1 MRVLGP
7 IGLLLAF
14 VIGFAAPARAQS
26 AVSTAHPLDPL
37 SSAEIT
43 RAIAILKAARP
54 LSPDTLFPLVA
65 LHEPPKRD
73 VLAWA
78 RGPFPRQA
86 AIVVLD
92 RAAGRT
98 SEAVVDLH
106 TGTLTSFVERPGVQP
121 AITVVEFDEVPEI
134 VRANAE
140 WQAAIRKR
148 GIADPSKVMVDP
160 WAPGLIDPEH
170 ESSSV
175 RWVRALAYMK
185 DVNKNG
191 YARPIEGL
199 VAVVNM
205 NTKQVDRVI
214 DLGMHPIPPEIGDLD
229 EKSIGRQRVG
239 PTPLHQVQPNGP
251 SFTVRGQEVRWQKW
265 RFRFAIHPREGVV
278 LHTVGYEDGGRVRP
292 VIYRAAL
299 SEMLVPYADPASNW
313 YFRNAFDEGEYG
325 IGRLTDSLE
334 VGTDAPRH
342 ARFFTATFA
351 DDRGVPF
358 TTPRA
363 IALYERDGGVLW
375 KHFEYYNKKTDSRR
389 ARELVLS
396 SIVTIGNYDYG
407 FNWIFRQDGS
417 LELQV
422 VLTGIMLAKGVDV
435 KTEDD
440 HSQMNGGRV
449 WHLVA
454 PYVAAPHHQHFF
466 NFRLDMDVDGPANR
480 VMELNVTA
488 VPRGSANPMG
498 NSFVMQETPLL
509 TEQAAKRDL
518 DLASSRRWG
527 VFNPSVTNALGQ
539 PAGYVLVPG
548 DNSVP
553 YLDAQSPVRQRAGFI
568 EHHFWATPYDAE
580 EMHGAGEYPNQSVPG
595 EGLVKWTAAN
605 RSLDNQDVVI
615 WYTFAPTHIP
625 RVEEWPVMSATTVG
639 FKLVPVGFFSRN
651 PALDVPKERSIVAK
665 PASKP

>member
-1 MRVLGP
+1 MRVLGS

-14 VIGFAAPARAQS
+14 VIGFAAPARAQA

-73 VLAWA
+73 VLAWT
-78 RGPFPRQA
+78 RGPFSRQA

-106 TGTLTSFVERPGVQP
+106 AGTLASFVDRPGVQP
-121 AITVVEFDEVPEI
+121 AITVVEFDEVPKI

-191 YARPIEGL
+191 YARPIEGV

-239 PTPLHQVQPNGP
+239 PTPLRQVQPNGP

-292 VIYRAAL
+292 VIYRASL
-299 SEMLVPYADPASNW
+299 RMLVPMRILRPTGISGMRSTKASTAW
-313 YFRNAFDEGEYG
+313 TAHRLAR
-325 IGRLTDSLE
+325 GRHRRA
-334 VGTDAPRH
+334 APRAVLH
-342 ARFFTATFA
+342 GDVA

-358 TTPRA
+358 RPRV
-363 IALYERDGGVLW
+363 RSRSDDGACSGSTS
-375 KHFEYYNKKTDSRR
+375 YYNKKTDSRR
-389 ARELVLS
+389 ARGWCS
-396 SIVTIGNYDYG
+396 SIVTVGNCDCH
-407 FNWIFRQDGS
+407 WIFRQDGS

-449 WHLVA
+449 WHLVS

-480 VMELNVTA
+480 VMELNVNA

-651 PALDVPKERSIVAK
+651 PALDVPKERSVVAK